1 MQSIVDPRTGHRIF
15 HCIASRAKEDSTHLL
30 LEERRKSAIIAIVF
44 ESRCIMGKAIEQID
58 DSVRNFIQAQAMYFV
73 ATAPLAKDGL
83 VNVSPK
89 GLDTFRVID
98 ETTVAYLDLTG
109 SGIETVAH
117 VRENGRIVVMF
128 CAFQG
133 PPKILRLH
141 GLGRVIEPRDA
152 EFASLKNLFPEF
164 ESTRAIIVV
173 QVRRVSESCG
183 FGVPL
188 LKFEGERDQL
198 RAWARKKGSDGLAQY
213 RAQKNRISLDGLA
226 GVGDPG

>member
-1 MQSIVDPRTGHRIF
+1 
-15 HCIASRAKEDSTHLL
+15 
-30 LEERRKSAIIAIVF
+30 
-44 ESRCIMGKAIEQID
+44 MGKVLDQID
-58 DSVRNFIQAQAMYFV
+58 DAARNFIKAQAMYFV
-73 ATAPLAKDGL
+73 ATAPLDKDGL

-117 VRENGRIVVMF
+117 IRENGRIVVMF

-141 GLGRVIEPRDA
+141 GRGRVVEPQNAKFSALRY
-152 EFASLKNLFPEF
+152 LFPEF

-173 QVRRVSESCG
+173 NVQRVSESCG

-198 RAWARKKGSDGLAQY
+198 RAWARKKGPEGLAQY
-213 RAQKNRISLDGLA
+213 RAQKNRVSLDGLA
-226 GVGDPG
+226 GIADPS